1 LRKSYTKILF
11 EFMDNGFFKTT
22 TLGHKLVKT
31 KEFLNTSM
39 RSLDEH
45 SGFLRKLKHFAEQ
58 CQIDVS
64 LLQEEEKK
72 IRSLV
77 RGTVDYFHGSTGKEE
92 GLPLGLVEV
101 PV

>member
-1 LRKSYTKILF
+1 
-11 EFMDNGFFKTT
+11 MDIGFFKTA
-22 TLGHKLVKT
+22 TLGHKIVKT

-45 SGFLRKLKHFAEQ
+45 SGFHRKLKHFAEQ

>member
-1 LRKSYTKILF
+1 
-11 EFMDNGFFKTT
+11 
-22 TLGHKLVKT
+22 
-31 KEFLNTSM
+31 M

-45 SGFLRKLKHFAEQ
+45 SGFHRKLKHFAEQ

-77 RGTVDYFHGSTGKEE
+77 RGKIRSLVKGTVDYFRGSTGKEE